1 MVSRT
6 KGKAN
11 PIVECISLDVGRRRQ
26 YGVLE
31 GEKIGIAIMVFLC
44 QCNSL
49 SNASSPALSPS
60 PACFLPSPS
69 KMPLIRVLSNQRA
82 NAHALRITAQIPTP
96 VHARLLCV
104 SRNAKTSPPQLYASF
119 RDHKITCLRSMEHT
133 AHARIRSVHASSIA
147 YSHMVPVRRATE
159 RVNGYW
165 DDGGSDISP

>member
-1 MVSRT
+1 
-6 KGKAN
+6 
-11 PIVECISLDVGRRRQ
+11 
-26 YGVLE
+26 
-31 GEKIGIAIMVFLC
+31 MVFLC

-49 SNASSPALSPS
+49 SNASSSALSPS
-60 PACFLPSPS
+60 PVCFLPSPS

-82 NAHALRITAQIPTP
+82 NAHAHHTTAQIPTP

-159 RVNGYW
+159 RVNGI
-165 DDGGSDISP
+165 GMTEGVTHHRREDISDLVSYLLRSPGDRLQV